1 MTTLKTLKKSSED
14 ISRLVKEVEKM
25 NTSGSKEND
34 QRFWQP
40 EVDKAGNA
48 SAIIRFLP
56 APAIDGDDALPWVRI
71 FRHAFKGPTGR
82 WYIENSL
89 TTLNQQDPVGEYN
102 SKLWNSTQDDNS
114 PARKQARDQKR
125 KLTYISN
132 IYVISDPKNPENEG
146 KVFLYK
152 YGKKIFDKISLLMH
166 PEFEGETPV
175 NPFDFWKGAN
185 FKLRAK
191 QVDGFRSYEA
201 SVFDA
206 PSPLFDNDTKLEE
219 IWSNEHS
226 LKEFISPDQFKSY
239 DVLRRQLVSVLGFDP
254 NGSNPTEQNKEKN
267 YYDEYKKENRKYK
280 NVEDDSAFESD
291 EEEEDDDELARFRA
305 LAS

>member
-1 MTTLKTLKKSSED
+1 MTTLKTLKKTSFD
-14 ISRLVKEVEKM
+14 MSRLVREVERM
-25 NTSGSKEND
+25 NTVGGKEND

-48 SAIIRFLP
+48 TAIIRFLP
-56 APAIDGDDALPWVRI
+56 APASDGDDALPWVRI

-89 TTLNQQDPVGEYN
+89 TTLNQQDPVGDYN

-166 PEFEGETPV
+166 PEFEGETPI
-175 NPFDFWKGAN
+175 NPFDFWNGAN

-191 QVDGFRSYEA
+191 QVDGFRNYDA

-206 PSPLFDNDTKLEE
+206 PSSLFDKDEKLEE
-219 IWSNEHS
+219 IWKQEYS
-226 LKEFISPDQFKSY
+226 LKEFVGPDQFKSY
-239 DVLRRQLVSVLGFDP
+239 DVLKQQLVAVLGF
-254 NGSNPTEQNKEKN
+254 NPDQNSGKSYVEPKTS
-267 YYDEYKKENRKYK
+267 RKMM
-280 NVEDDSAFESD
+280 EDLETSS
-291 EEEEDDDELARFRA
+291 EDDDEELERFRR
-305 LAS
+305 LADE